1 MTPALWLL
9 IGKVVGVLLL
19 AAAVTQ
25 GVTSCREGLREEGRV
40 EVRGKWIAA
49 DNARKLKE
57 REAQL
62 DKQRTE
68 RAEEQRMARAAEEK
82 NREAFRRE
90 EILLDRAL
98 AAERSADGL
107 RGTIARLDSASRSRR
122 AEGSCPA
129 AEREAD
135 EAQTA
140 RGLLGACVG
149 RYRELGQAAGE
160 LASQVT
166 GLQDHVVVVQPE
178 AAQLLTKDE

>member
-25 GVTSCREGLREEGRV
+25 GVRSCQEGLREEGRV

-49 DNARKLKE
+49 DNQRKADK
-57 REAQL
+57 REAL
-62 DKQRTE
+62 ITKQKAE
-68 RAEEQRMARAAEEK
+68 RNEEQRMALAAEEK

>member
-1 MTPALWLL
+1 
-9 IGKVVGVLLL
+9 
-19 AAAVTQ
+19 
-25 GVTSCREGLREEGRV
+25 
-40 EVRGKWIAA
+40 
-49 DNARKLKE
+49 
-57 REAQL
+57 
-62 DKQRTE
+62 
-68 RAEEQRMARAAEEK
+68 MARAAEEK

-135 EAQTA
+135 EAAAA
-140 RGLLGACVG
+140 RGVLGACAV
-149 RYRELGQAAGE
+149 RYRELAAEAGQ
-160 LASQVT
+160 LASQVV

-178 AAQLLTKDE
+178 AAALIEGAAP

>member
-1 MTPALWLL
+1 MRKVVIASACRTAIGKMGGALANTPAVDL
-9 IGKVVGVLLL
+9 
-19 AAAVTQ
+19 
-25 GVTSCREGLREEGRV
+25 
-40 EVRGKWIAA
+40 
-49 DNARKLKE
+49 
-57 REAQL
+57 
-62 DKQRTE
+62 
-68 RAEEQRMARAAEEK
+68 
-82 NREAFRRE
+82 
-90 EILLDRAL
+90 
-98 AAERSADGL
+98 
-107 RGTIARLDSASRSRR
+107 GTIARLDSASRSRR

-160 LASQVT
+160 LAGQVT

>member
-1 MTPALWLL
+1 MSGWILL
-9 IGKVVGVLLL
+9 AKVLGALLL
-19 AAAVTQ
+19 AAAVAQ
-25 GVTSCREGLREEGRV
+25 GVSSCREGLREEGRV
-40 EVRGKWIAA
+40 EVRGQWITANKQRQA
-49 DNARKLKE
+49 KE
-57 REAQL
+57 REAL
-62 DKQRTE
+62 IAKQKAE
-68 RAEEQRMARAAEEK
+68 RDDEQRMARAAEEK

-160 LASQVT
+160 LAGQVT

>member
-1 MTPALWLL
+1 MSGWILL
-9 IGKVVGVLLL
+9 AKVLGAVLL

-25 GVTSCREGLREEGRV
+25 GVRSCQEGLREEGRV

-90 EILLDRAL
+90 EILLDRSREQSRR
-98 AAERSADGL
+98 ERSL
-107 RGTIARLDSASRSRR
+107 RRLQQRK
-122 AEGSCPA
+122 E
-129 AEREAD
+129 
-135 EAQTA
+135 
-140 RGLLGACVG
+140 
-149 RYRELGQAAGE
+149 
-160 LASQVT
+160 
-166 GLQDHVVVVQPE
+166 
-178 AAQLLTKDE
+178 